1 MTELVRYVQRLNA
14 WRNPS
19 VAEREEYPLYPLPW
33 QEVSLTD
40 LRQSP
45 DNEYK
50 EPDENCTYSP
60 SSPLDLSSLL
70 LGRLASC
77 RTLVQTL
84 TGGFLSV
91 RSLPS
96 THRLRGSRASHTVRV
111 LFTTIEKQE
120 EGLPPLMTSILR
132 S

>member
-45 DNEYK
+45 DTLLE
-50 EPDENCTYSP
+50 EEVIVREV
-60 SSPLDLSSLL
+60 LDLNS
-70 LGRLASC
+70 R
-77 RTLVQTL
+77 
-84 TGGFLSV
+84 GFPPRYRDV
-91 RSLPS
+91 EDVAN
-96 THRLRGSRASHTVRV
+96 RLRTVRAASRV
-111 LFTTIEKQE
+111 GQ
-120 EGLPPLMTSILR
+120 R
-132 S
+132 

>member
-45 DNEYK
+45 DIRQEFGY
-50 EPDENCTYSP
+50 
-60 SSPLDLSSLL
+60 
-70 LGRLASC
+70 
-77 RTLVQTL
+77 
-84 TGGFLSV
+84 
-91 RSLPS
+91 
-96 THRLRGSRASHTVRV
+96 RARRDNVAIT
-111 LFTTIEKQE
+111 
-120 EGLPPLMTSILR
+120 
-132 S
+132 